1 MSNWYTNGMVL
12 IGLGGGLL
20 AGHLFSRASFGQ
32 GNDIPLPYNVGRAI
46 FGGLSMVLVY
56 TFLGRRQQG

>member
-1 MSNWYTNGMVL
+1 MVL
-12 IGLGGGLL
+12 IGLGAGLL

-32 GNDIPLPYNVGRAI
+32 GNDSPLPYNVGRAI